1 MDLHIRQY
9 LTKARQQKD
18 TDALN
23 AAYDMIREGT
33 PEETASDTRCF
44 CPELYVMCAEQALQ
58 LGCADISRDCLMMY
72 FEGKPPANQFL
83 CRAYL
88 CQGQLESPQSFGS
101 VEEIEKAVIYFLKAI
116 EISKIKPRYHFLVF
130 NASVLYFQMVRPLLR
145 SGPRQ
150 HLVPTL
156 TQVVKALEEVGEQ
169 DYSWRAQLM
178 LHLVECLVDA
188 GKGKEASSFAKATS
202 DFIESH
208 IPDLYPKIFSLQVRH
223 KLFDFT
229 KTPPKTE
236 ASPVLSVI
244 YKMQKL
250 KHKVDDVCE
259 ARKEDAARIK
269 EIFLLLMHSAAAQS
283 PVIACGSSPCLAE
296 SPSPIPP
303 ADRVAFLL
311 ELAFLALQ
319 LKHHQMAA
327 DCLRELK
334 TAGVTSV
341 GQCIMMECVQCD
353 LDLQK
358 KQEGGMK
365 DYSKANVEAQLK
377 VIGRLDKVL
386 QSAVREGD
394 AKVMQAVCASQWN
407 TCLPLLQHN
416 LRRNV
421 KGALLKVAQVL
432 EDTYSVQLE
441 MRCQVH
447 SELAVIEEE
456 EGRLEPALLHLQ
468 RALLLDERGVHH
480 ERLTSALNLLQ
491 LRGTLYQTPSST
503 EDKAAMLIQ
512 QAKNGQ
518 PQEEVRKRRPMLVN
532 AGLTLAPDAF
542 QVVLDAESTAKIPSG
557 TSGPGG
563 VAHLSAKA
571 QHHSACVEKVQG
583 HLTRQGAGKNDRER
597 VKLWAALAKTARKQ
611 EVWDVCRAAC
621 RFCLLYDDGRW
632 KAPKSDCEHKAGDE
646 SPVEGGLH
654 GDRRPS
660 AGRLAQSTE
669 KDLLRLLAEVCFIN
683 AEATIHK
690 LRSEGVQLNT
700 PAAPPEERG
709 LRLSEDNPQWAVYR
723 DWIQDLSAY
732 ATSNFLRG
740 AELGAEIREAW
751 VVVNAAVYLWN
762 YNSHLVA
769 AGEQRRLLPTFQR
782 AVELLRQTGHAGEP
796 VLLVMLCD
804 AVSQGLIQ
812 PWSVPAAG
820 PGTGQGR
827 EDSGGRGELRKKGA
841 GKGAERTG
849 SIHSLP
855 LDHAALQDMRKALEL
870 CDYAL
875 HLSNGNVPGESVPI
889 AARKQVIST
898 WVWTKRL
905 LQQQIGQKLDIDD
918 ECKNEAVSAMTRVL
932 VGVEML
938 LCNSHPRQIEF
949 SVPSLSTLVRMA
961 SDCKWSDPVVEL
973 QVWTHLACFS
983 HQAQDHNLVMTCS
996 HNALQLEAAAAQRL
1010 KVMTYALYSRS
1021 AVQEM
1026 LSNAACLR
1034 GLSMVH
1040 KSNGHPHSYR
1050 EALQM
1055 LQSSVS
1061 YAERAGNSV
1070 LCMATARHYWNN
1082 CLPLTETSLERQQ
1095 LRQPLEKILKALVHT
1110 SKKYPTQGEEKGGA
1124 TLTVMPSVT
1133 SSLEASSMG
1142 SPEDDL
1148 TLRAAMYGLLF
1159 HIHAD
1164 SSDWTGALT
1173 LLEQAIRDMPRTR
1186 HRLLLFKHRV
1196 LVKARLGESVVI
1208 DMQKFRDE
1216 GELYCSHMWH
1226 RVALCSGEMLQQLAC
1241 FQNSITSLLSV
1252 KSQWQKA
1259 DFLLEFGEWLYCQNF
1274 PLADAQHQIQWA
1286 IDILL
1291 HMITDQEESKE
1302 KTCSKG
1308 SKLNELERRE
1318 NSQGDESG
1326 EGTGLIPVK
1335 VQSHIG
1341 VQGAVSGPC
1350 FSDLREVRRLDSLV
1364 RAHTLLAAMG
1374 DRASPQHQQN
1384 LLRAYSLVMQIWQ
1397 VSMATAREVIR
1408 EMKNPLV
1415 PPSGPCPSATAKKDK
1430 DKEKDKGKK
1439 SKEPPPTEEKPK
1451 ARRPQDDVLPSS
1463 PEEWAQY
1470 DCPEDVRQAFR
1481 YDTSPH
1487 CINRH
1492 SLSKQT
1498 QSLFF
1503 LDLLVKELQ
1512 CLSLTHLTLPILHL
1526 AEVIAH
1532 DLLDRRSLS
1541 DLYRLRIVR
1550 SCSQLD
1556 METSTV
1562 YHKKLL
1568 SLTGILEQEQ
1578 MECRKA
1584 IALQRER
1591 NSLYMDY
1598 NGKTDNEKSKVDH
1611 ICLSGK
1617 QCGDLWSKDIWL
1629 DKAEICLSMG
1639 LYQPARQLLAEAH
1652 LVAKEMGDQ
1661 AAAGRSLLSLA
1672 ILANKEQN
1680 HSQALALLEK
1690 AQDMGGDEDFWYK
1703 LTLALLTATVTQ
1715 RGQDTDTKTD
1725 QIVKQGCGALKS
1737 MLEKRRNRAPVLRFL
1752 ITSLE
1757 SRGAVERLHAASPVE
1772 PGEALSTQS
1781 VQNLMAACDSLRA
1794 STSEFFRLGH
1804 REQAAEAL
1812 LEHAQ
1817 ALRILAKHTDDE
1829 GKLRHLLDAY
1839 SFMQQAV
1846 SVQEHVVLNA
1856 QSLFPSQ
1863 ECQPLSLPATRRL
1876 LQVRLALAELSL
1888 AMLEQVCAEE
1898 NRLALAQDRKAS
1910 VERTVEEFVRIT
1922 PDLGSVEQEWIT
1934 TGRTL
1939 GQVALSQLAT
1949 VNFMSLDC
1957 VETRA
1962 SSLSLMGKCLRL
1974 LAMQRDPL
1982 YPFTLWDGHNLEEDR
1997 SESKAS
2003 PKEEEELTGEN
2014 GLESSRTEPR
2024 QYAAKC
2030 AELQRRRRS
2039 AQQLLAQAS
2048 ETLAQAISLSLQ
2060 HKLPSSILSEACL
2073 NMLECHGQFDPCAT
2087 GQYLALLQSCSCTA
2101 MMADILRS
2109 ACTDTRVSQLSAL
2122 LNLHSN
2128 LLPSQEETPTSL
2140 LKRVEDSLNGLSKT
2154 YSHLT
2159 INPSHLS
2166 LLGELPSNLK
2176 ILLLQH
2182 TQDRSTLY
2190 GAFYER
2196 SKLTESQRGK
2206 AMQVSGMLV
2215 CTRVAKVAVQP
2226 RALLDLRNRTQA
2238 FKRETKHNF
2247 LKEAHWLC
2255 NEGRAGS
2262 ERHVHLKSNSEE
2274 KLESHFKA
2282 IVQEMEDYLCPI
2294 LSQFDFSCFRH
2305 QMPSISIPESIRPKE
2320 KEEKAGPDKGL
2331 AVGSPAELGEYVVL
2345 LADWM
2350 LMELPLEALAIL
2362 QEEGLSSVSRDFSL
2376 QLLHTRLQREEPVE
2390 SDNKKETKGGKGAKG
2405 KVDQSKAIKMVPVN
2419 RVLPP
2424 NTLPVDTHNFKYII
2438 DPYNEEEYE
2447 GSSLTERMKRTLEAY
2462 SQQFTPLWE
2471 GFLGSECTPS
2481 LAELEQL
2488 LTNCSAFIFHGM
2500 ERFLA
2505 NIPPSKL
2512 AALNLSECQ
2521 MAVLFDLVQNSASM
2535 LRQSKLDVQKSD
2547 GHLALERPLE
2557 TALLLTL
2564 SGVRCVLLNQ
2574 WHSSPQ
2580 RNINNMDSV
2589 MENLLRVGLTSG
2601 QTVHALRKGEVQRT
2615 EKETNT
2621 AGADD
2626 TICHED
2632 LVNRDGNAHDA
2643 QPRLTTSPSAF
2654 NCVIYGLPNLVIT

>member
-23 AAYDMIREGT
+23 AAYDMIREG
-33 PEETASDTRCF
+33 SDSRCF
-44 CPELYVMCAEQALQ
+44 CPELYVLCAEQALQ

-116 EISKIKPRYHFLVF
+116 EISKVKPRYHFLVF

-178 LHLVECLVDA
+178 MHLVECLVDA

-283 PVIACGSSPCLAE
+283 PVIARGSNPCLAE

-327 DCLRELK
+327 DCLSELK
-334 TAGVTSV
+334 TTGVTSV

-377 VIGRLDKVL
+377 VIGQLDKVL

-468 RALLLDERGVHH
+468 KALLLDERGVHH

-503 EDKAAMLIQ
+503 EDQAAMLIQ

-532 AGLTLAPDAF
+532 ACLTLAPDAF
-542 QVVLDAESTAKIPSG
+542 QVVLDADSTAKIPSG

-583 HLTRQGAGKNDRER
+583 HLSRQGAGKNDRER

-632 KAPKSDCEHKAGDE
+632 KAPKSDCERKAGDE

-660 AGRLAQSTE
+660 AGRLSQSAE

-709 LRLSEDNPQWAVYR
+709 LRLPEDNPQWAVYR

-769 AGEQRRLLPTFQR
+769 VGEQRRLLPTFQR

-804 AVSQGLIQ
+804 AVAQGLIQ
-812 PWSVPAAG
+812 PWFVSAAG

-827 EDSGGRGELRKKGA
+827 EDSGSRGELRKKVA

-938 LCNSHPRQIEF
+938 LCSSHPRQIEF

-1010 KVMTYALYSRS
+1010 TVMAYALYSQS
-1021 AVQEM
+1021 SVQEM

-1061 YAERAGNSV
+1061 YAEQAGNSV

-1110 SKKYPTQGEEKGGA
+1110 SKKDPTQGKEKGGA
-1124 TLTVMPSVT
+1124 TLTGMPSVT

-1186 HRLLLFKHRV
+1186 HRLLLFKYRV

-1241 FQNSITSLLSV
+1241 YQNAITSLLSV

-1274 PLADAQHQIQWA
+1274 PLSDAQHQIQWA

-1291 HMITDQEESKE
+1291 HMITDQEESNE
-1302 KTCSKG
+1302 KTGSKG
-1308 SKLNELERRE
+1308 SKLKELERRE

-1335 VQSHIG
+1335 VQSHVG
-1341 VQGAVSGPC
+1341 VQGVVSGPC
-1350 FSDLREVRRLDSLV
+1350 ISDLREVRRLDSLV
-1364 RAHTLLAAMG
+1364 RAHTLLAVMG
-1374 DRASPQHQQN
+1374 DRASPQHQHN
-1384 LLRAYSLVMQIWQ
+1384 LLRAYSLVLQIWQ
-1397 VSMATAREVIR
+1397 VSMATACEVIK
-1408 EMKNPLV
+1408 EMMKIPLV
-1415 PPSGPCPSATAKKDK
+1415 PTSRPCPSATAKKDK

-1439 SKEPPPTEEKPK
+1439 SKEPPPAEEKPK

-1512 CLSLTHLTLPILHL
+1512 SLSLTHLTLPILHL

-1562 YHKKLL
+1562 YHEKLL
-1568 SLTGILEQEQ
+1568 SLTGIHEQEQ

-1591 NSLYMDY
+1591 NRLYMGY

-1617 QCGDLWSKDIWL
+1617 QCGDLWSQDIWL
-1629 DKAEICLSMG
+1629 DKAEICLGMG

-1652 LVAKEMGDQ
+1652 LVAKELGDQ

-1715 RGQDTDTKTD
+1715 RGQDIDTKTY

-1737 MLEKRRNRAPVLRFL
+1737 MLEKRHNRAPALRFL

-1781 VQNLMAACDSLRA
+1781 VQNLMAACDTLRE
-1794 STSEFFRLGH
+1794 STSEFLRMGH

-1817 ALRILAKHTDDE
+1817 ALRILAKHTGDE

-1876 LQVRLALAELSL
+1876 LRVRLALAELSL
-1888 AMLEQVCAEE
+1888 TMLEQVCAEE

-1922 PDLGSVEQEWIT
+1922 PDPGSVEQEWIA

-1949 VNFMSLDC
+1949 VNFLSLDC

-2003 PKEEEELTGEN
+2003 PEEEEELTGEN

-2039 AQQLLAQAS
+2039 ARQLLAQAS

-2128 LLPSQEETPTSL
+2128 LLPSQVETPTSL
-2140 LKRVEDSLNGLSKT
+2140 LKGVEDSLNGLSKT

-2226 RALLDLRNRTQA
+2226 RALLDLRDRTQA

-2247 LKEAHWLC
+2247 LKEAHWLG

-2294 LSQFDFSCFRH
+2294 LSQFDFSCFGH
-2305 QMPSISIPESIRPKE
+2305 QTPSISIPECIRPKD
-2320 KEEKAGPDKGL
+2320 KEEKAGLDKGL

-2471 GFLGSECTPS
+2471 GFLGSERTPS

-2601 QTVHALRKGEVQRT
+2601 QTVHALRKGEVQST
-2615 EKETNT
+2615 EKDTNT
-2621 AGADD
+2621 AGSDD
-2626 TICHED
+2626 TIGHED
-2632 LVNRDGNAHDA
+2632 SVNRDGNAHDA
-2643 QPRLTTSPSAF
+2643 QPRLTTSSSAF

>member
-2331 AVGSPAELGEYVVL
+2331 A
-2345 LADWM
+2345 
-2350 LMELPLEALAIL
+2350 
-2362 QEEGLSSVSRDFSL
+2362 DFCYTSL
-2376 QLLHTRLQREEPVE
+2376 FIDQMMYSGAT
-2390 SDNKKETKGGKGAKG
+2390 SACFYAKG
-2405 KVDQSKAIKMVPVN
+2405 KWY
-2419 RVLPP
+2419 L
-2424 NTLPVDTHNFKYII
+2424 
-2438 DPYNEEEYE
+2438 
-2447 GSSLTERMKRTLEAY
+2447 
-2462 SQQFTPLWE
+2462 
-2471 GFLGSECTPS
+2471 
-2481 LAELEQL
+2481 
-2488 LTNCSAFIFHGM
+2488 
-2500 ERFLA
+2500 
-2505 NIPPSKL
+2505 IP
-2512 AALNLSECQ
+2512 
-2521 MAVLFDLVQNSASM
+2521 
-2535 LRQSKLDVQKSD
+2535 
-2547 GHLALERPLE
+2547 
-2557 TALLLTL
+2557 
-2564 SGVRCVLLNQ
+2564 
-2574 WHSSPQ
+2574 
-2580 RNINNMDSV
+2580 
-2589 MENLLRVGLTSG
+2589 
-2601 QTVHALRKGEVQRT
+2601 
-2615 EKETNT
+2615 
-2621 AGADD
+2621 
-2626 TICHED
+2626 
-2632 LVNRDGNAHDA
+2632 
-2643 QPRLTTSPSAF
+2643 
-2654 NCVIYGLPNLVIT
+2654 

>member
-33 PEETASDTRCF
+33 PEETASDTRCI
-44 CPELYVMCAEQALQ
+44 CPELYVMCAEQAL
-58 LGCADISRDCLMMY
+58 
-72 FEGKPPANQFL
+72 
-83 CRAYL
+83 
-88 CQGQLESPQSFGS
+88 
-101 VEEIEKAVIYFLKAI
+101 
-116 EISKIKPRYHFLVF
+116 
-130 NASVLYFQMVRPLLR
+130 QMVRPLLR

-156 TQVVKALEEVGEQ
+156 TQVVKALEEVEEQ

-229 KTPPKTE
+229 KTPQKTE

-259 ARKEDAARIK
+259 ARKEDAARIN
-269 EIFLLLMHSAAAQS
+269 EIFRILMHSAAAQS
-283 PVIACGSSPCLAE
+283 PVIARGSSPCLAE

-557 TSGPGG
+557 TSGLGG

-646 SPVEGGLH
+646 SPVESGLH

-660 AGRLAQSTE
+660 AGRLAQSAE

-732 ATSNFLRG
+732 ATSNFLRA

-769 AGEQRRLLPTFQR
+769 AGEHRRLLPTFQR

-812 PWSVPAAG
+812 PWSVSAAG

-855 LDHAALQDMRKALEL
+855 LDHAALQDIRKALEL

-1010 KVMTYALYSRS
+1010 KVMAYALYSRS

-1110 SKKYPTQGEEKGGA
+1110 SKKDPTQGEEKGGA
-1124 TLTVMPSVT
+1124 SLTVMPSVT

-1148 TLRAAMYGLLF
+1148 TLRAAMYSLLF

-1241 FQNSITSLLSV
+1241 YQNSITSLLSV

-1291 HMITDQEESKE
+1291 HMITDQEESNE

-1341 VQGAVSGPC
+1341 VQGALSGPC
-1350 FSDLREVRRLDSLV
+1350 LSDLREVRCLDSLV
-1364 RAHTLLAAMG
+1364 RAYTLLAAMG

-1384 LLRAYSLVMQIWQ
+1384 LLRAYSLVLQIWQ
-1397 VSMATAREVIR
+1397 VSMATAREVIG
-1408 EMKNPLV
+1408 EMKNPLI
-1415 PPSGPCPSATAKKDK
+1415 PPSRPCPSATAKKDK

-1512 CLSLTHLTLPILHL
+1512 SLSLTHLTLPILHL

-1568 SLTGILEQEQ
+1568 SLTGIHEQEQ

-1598 NGKTDNEKSKVDH
+1598 NGKTDNEKSKVDN

-1617 QCGDLWSKDIWL
+1617 QCGDLWSQDIWL
-1629 DKAEICLSMG
+1629 DKAEICLGMG

-1652 LVAKEMGDQ
+1652 LVAKELGDQ

-1672 ILANKEQN
+1672 TLANKEQN

-1737 MLEKRRNRAPVLRFL
+1737 MLEKRRNRAPVFRFL

-1781 VQNLMAACDSLRA
+1781 VQNLMTACDSLRA
-1794 STSEFFRLGH
+1794 STSEFLRLGH

-1817 ALRILAKHTDDE
+1817 ALRILAKHTDNE

-1898 NRLALAQDRKAS
+1898 NRLAVAQDRKAS

-2024 QYAAKC
+2024 QYAAKY

-2048 ETLAQAISLSLQ
+2048 ETLAQAVSLSLQ

-2140 LKRVEDSLNGLSKT
+2140 LKGVEDSLNGLSKT

-2238 FKRETKHNF
+2238 FKRETKHNL
-2247 LKEAHWLC
+2247 LKEAHWLG

-2305 QMPSISIPESIRPKE
+2305 QTPSISIPESIRPKE

-2376 QLLHTRLQREEPVE
+2376 QLLHTRLQREEPAVE

-2471 GFLGSECTPS
+2471 GFLGSERTPS

-2621 AGADD
+2621 AGSDD

-2632 LVNRDGNAHDA
+2632 SVNRDGNAHDA